1 MVTDNGPMDE
11 LAKSSNFFDA
21 HARVRRAREKFL
33 NYAQF
38 RYRQFINDPQQQPH
52 AVVCVHLNNWQ
63 GFRDRFGYS
72 GLERLNHQ
80 IEEVLLPTLSPRDL
94 CARFNDNA
102 LVAVLCGEH
111 GSRDPQDWA
120 ERALEQLAEQAFE
133 VENVVV
139 GATFSIGLCWFDR
152 RVHNAEE
159 ALADATQIAELLA
172 IQGQNQIRQFQPAD
186 PEPASTIDDEQMSV
200 LIRNSLDTSQLRVVF
215 QPLVGWAS
223 GTLRY
228 YQAWARL
235 IDDSGRELRAREF
248 LDVAR
253 RTGIL
258 PRLNRW
264 TLRRAVHF
272 VASDPGLHK
281 RMQLFLN
288 VSIETFDERTLLWL
302 EQNLRDHPHCRD
314 CLIVEFDEFEFTSRR
329 LESEPLAAQL
339 KALGFRLAL
348 SGIGPGNLPRSREH
362 FGQTEFLRMTAR
374 LAGELAGNPALD
386 NEFAHVVDEAH
397 HRGIQII
404 MPELAGEEQV
414 VDFFKRG
421 VDLIQSDFFEHPR
434 ELLRAA
440 IE

>member
-1 MVTDNGPMDE
+1 MEEQP
-11 LAKSSNFFDA
+11 KSSNFFDA

-52 AVVCVHLNNWQ
+52 AVACVHLNNWQ
-63 GFRDRFGYS
+63 GFRDRFGYA

-80 IEEVLLPTLSPRDL
+80 IEAILLPTLEPRDL
-94 CARFNDNA
+94 CARFSDNA
-102 LVAVLCGEH
+102 LVAILCGEH

-120 ERALEQLAEQAFE
+120 EQVLQQLAEHSFK
-133 VENVVV
+133 VEDTAVS
-139 GATFSIGLCWFDR
+139 ASFSIGLCWFDR

-159 ALADATQIAELLA
+159 ALADATHIAELLS

-186 PEPASTIDDEQMSV
+186 TAQASSIDDEKMSM

-215 QPLVGWAS
+215 QPLIGWDNDQ
-223 GTLRY
+223 RRC

-235 IDDSGRELRAREF
+235 IDDDGRELRAREF
-248 LDVAR
+248 LEVAR
-253 RTGIL
+253 RSGIL

-272 VASDPGLHK
+272 VASDPSLRQH
-281 RMQLFLN
+281 MQLLLN
-288 VSIETFDERTLLWL
+288 VSIETFDERSLQWL

-314 CLIVEFDEFEFTSRR
+314 CLIAEFDEFEFTSRR
-329 LESEPLAAQL
+329 LESEPLAARL
-339 KALGFRLAL
+339 KAAGLRLAL
-348 SGIGPGNLPRSREH
+348 SGIGPGNLPRCREH
-362 FGQTEFLRMTAR
+362 FGRVEFLRMTAR
-374 LAGELAGNPALD
+374 LADELDGNPMLES
-386 NEFAHVVDEAH
+386 EFIDIIDEAH
-397 HRGIQII
+397 RHGLQII
-404 MPELAGEEQV
+404 MPELSGEEQV
-414 VDFFKRG
+414 VESFKRG
-421 VDLIQSDFFEHPR
+421 VDLIQSDFLEHPR